1 MNFVKQHKTACI
13 ISVIVLILLILII
26 VVGKLFMVDSSKD
39 LYGDRLDGINKVKI
53 SDQTVTNLKNSFKE
67 LPEVSSIGYRL
78 QGRLIYIE
86 LTMKQEVGADVA
98 KDIANKVLEHFDDK
112 QKAYYD
118 IQIMIDNE
126 NPDSEGYPIMG
137 NKHKT
142 NEAIVW

>member
-1 MNFVKQHKTACI
+1 MNFVKQHKIACI

-67 LPEVSSIGYRL
+67 LPEVSSISYRL
-78 QGRLIYIE
+78 QGRLIYVE
-86 LTMKQEVGADVA
+86 LTMKPEVGADVA

-118 IQIMIDNE
+118 IQVMIDNE
-126 NPDSEGYPIMG
+126 NQDSEGYPLMG

-142 NEAIVW
+142 SEAIVW